1 MTVVKNE
8 VGLKVVVCAAA
19 ALVLTTM
26 GSWSFVASTSLVATA
41 SNVSESMGEIV
52 ISAAR
57 QVAQNTPA
65 VLVD

>member
-1 MTVVKNE
+1 MTAVKNE

-26 GSWSFVASTSLVATA
+26 GSWSFVQSTSRAPTA
-41 SNVSESMGEIV
+41 SNVTESMGEIV

-57 QVAQNTPA
+57 QVAQNAPA

>member
-1 MTVVKNE
+1 MTAVKNE
-8 VGLKVVVCAAA
+8 VSLKVVVCAAA

-26 GSWSFVASTSLVATA
+26 SGWSFVESTSKVATA
-41 SNVSESMGEIV
+41 SNVTESMGEIV